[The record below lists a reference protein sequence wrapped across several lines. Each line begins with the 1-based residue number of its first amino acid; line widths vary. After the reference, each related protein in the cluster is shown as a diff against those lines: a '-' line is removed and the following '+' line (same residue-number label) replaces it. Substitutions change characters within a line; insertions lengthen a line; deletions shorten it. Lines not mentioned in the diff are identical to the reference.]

1 MPRDLIK
8 DLELISKATPGPW
21 VFDKYDVDIW
31 SQPNLWRVANVRLY
45 ADMQFIAAAREGWPE
60 AIERAIKAEAEV
72 KKWQDVAEQRLENA
86 LVVAQKVCRL
96 EAENIKLRAVVDAAK
111 QFMNELDFRGKTHS
125 LDMSNYHGR
134 TIHIKQ
140 GESGKPYWLALWS
153 LEQALAELD
162 KAKEGQDG

>member
-1 MPRDLIK
+1 MDKTRGYQASIDYLMPIVTHPVMTGEYCRHLRNSIDAMIK
-8 DLELISKATPGPW
+8 FERIQSELE
-21 VFDKYDVDIW
+21 
-31 SQPNLWRVANVRLY
+31 RL
-45 ADMQFIAAAREGWPE
+45 
-60 AIERAIKAEAEV
+60 
-72 KKWQDVAEQRLENA
+72 N
-86 LVVAQKVCRL
+86 
-96 EAENIKLRAVVDAAK
+96 AENTKLRVVVDAAK

-162 KAKEGQDG
+162 GKDINVPSKEGE

>member
-1 MPRDLIK
+1 MTEETLMSHINANKAHIK
-8 DLELISKATPGPW
+8 ILDQKIKELRTENTKFS
-21 VFDKYDVDIW
+21 
-31 SQPNLWRVANVRLY
+31 L
-45 ADMQFIAAAREGWPE
+45 
-60 AIERAIKAEAEV
+60 AIE
-72 KKWQDVAEQRLENA
+72 VATDTIDSL
-86 LVVAQKVCRL
+86 KV
-96 EAENIKLRAVVDAAK
+96 ENIKLRAVVDAAK

-162 KAKEGQDG
+162 KEAVKNEKSKP